1 MELEL
6 KAYAKI
12 NLGLDVLRKRKDG
25 YHDVKMVMQT
35 VDLYDVLKISELNED
50 EIELESS
57 LQILPVNE
65 DNIVYRACKLIKDE
79 YDIKKGV
86 KIYIDKHIP
95 IAAGLAGGS
104 ADAAAALIG
113 LNRMFDLNIPKEQLM
128 EYGVSLGADVPFCIM
143 RGTAL
148 SEGIGEKLTRLSP
161 LPDCYILIAKP
172 AVNVSTRKVYQ
183 SLRLD
188 EISYHPNI
196 DKLVKSLDKQDLKE
210 ITVSQGNLL
219 ETVTIPMHEEIM
231 DLKVLI
237 RRCGAV
243 NPIMSGSGPTVFGI
257 FEDEDMANEAARIV
271 KDENFANQVFVV
283 KPVNVND

>member
-35 VDLYDVLKISELNED
+35 VDLYDVLKISEFDED